1 MEERASSAADAVECR
16 VAFMS
21 TNGMK
26 ALSARCL
33 RDVSLRRSMI
43 RPQ

>member
-33 RDVSLRRSMI
+33 
-43 RPQ
+43 

>member
-1 MEERASSAADAVECR
+1 MEERASSAADAVKCR

-21 TNGMK
+21 TNEMK

-33 RDVSLRRSMI
+33 SVVPLRRLMI
-43 RPQ
+43 RP